1 MKKLE
6 KGFTLIELMIVVAII
21 AILAAVAAPRFGQQ
35 IKKAADA
42 KAVQIVGSWRSG
54 LNIHYSDNYEYA
66 QLFTTL
72 QTYVDK
78 GTSGKTYTSN
88 TDKSFPAA
96 KLAVTDAGTTSYTGN
111 KHAQFEITGT
121 STSAAIEFT
130 ATNGVNTNNIS
141 WAAF

>member
-54 LNIHYSDNYEYA
+54 LNIDYA
-66 QLFTTL
+66 DTMAYKTNFTDL
-72 QTYVDK
+72 ENV
-78 GTSGKTYTSN
+78 
-88 TDKSFPAA
+88 
-96 KLAVTDAGTTSYTGN
+96 VDAGTKGKTTYATNAITATVPVGTDTMTSGATSTAITITGSAADGYSIIFTSTGN
-111 KHAQFEITGT
+111 
-121 STSAAIEFT
+121 
-130 ATNGVNTNNIS
+130 NTKGDAWS
-141 WAAF
+141 KQ